1 MTTKARWW
9 NRKPVITVQNIL
21 DSAAGLGFGKWP
33 DNPDSQL
40 DMVAKLAPQLKQI
53 IAEGKGKFLRLH
65 SKAWEALK

>member
-40 DMVAKLAPQLKQI
+40 DMVAKLAPQFKRI
-53 IAEGKGKFLRLH
+53 IELGYDKYIRLH
-65 SKAWEALK
+65 PAAWEALK